1 MGINMQ
7 PLGSKSS
14 LIAIPSQHLRRVPL
28 CVDLDGTLV
37 KTDLLWESLLLL
49 LKRHPLLILRLPLWL
64 LKGRAHLKGEIACR
78 VTMDVAGLPYNDAVV
93 SYLRKECQGGREL
106 VLATASHIGLAR
118 QVAAHLGLFAGGVV
132 GTDQV
137 NLKGL
142 AKLKALE
149 DRFGRQGYDYIGNS
163 TADLPVWSHANQ
175 ALVVTNSSSLLRR
188 VQQVSQ
194 VARVFESQ
202 RGHVRHL
209 WKAMRVHQWTKNILV
224 LVPLISSHQILNG
237 PRLLAACVAFLSFS
251 LCASGVY
258 ILNDCLDLEA
268 DRNHPTKKRRPFASG
283 DLSIPVGI
291 AVSLG
296 CLTASVA
303 LSMLLPLFYLFV
315 LTVYF
320 LLTSSYS
327 LYLKQLVLAD
337 VIVLAQLYTVRV
349 YAGSAAADIAPSHW
363 LLTFSLFMFLSLALM
378 KRFTEIKFKLASRN
392 EETGIQGRGY
402 RTTDA
407 EHIASIGSSSGLI
420 AVLVLAL
427 YISSKDVLALYSHS
441 EVLWVICPVML
452 YWITRAWMLSYRNK
466 MDDDPVVF
474 AVRDAKSYVVA
485 VLIAAIIVLAK

>member
-1 MGINMQ
+1 
-7 PLGSKSS
+7 
-14 LIAIPSQHLRRVPL
+14 
-28 CVDLDGTLV
+28 
-37 KTDLLWESLLLL
+37 
-49 LKRHPLLILRLPLWL
+49 
-64 LKGRAHLKGEIACR
+64 
-78 VTMDVAGLPYNDAVV
+78 
-93 SYLRKECQGGREL
+93 
-106 VLATASHIGLAR
+106 
-118 QVAAHLGLFAGGVV
+118 
-132 GTDQV
+132 
-137 NLKGL
+137 
-142 AKLKALE
+142 
-149 DRFGRQGYDYIGNS
+149 
-163 TADLPVWSHANQ
+163 
-175 ALVVTNSSSLLRR
+175 
-188 VQQVSQ
+188 
-194 VARVFESQ
+194 
-202 RGHVRHL
+202 
-209 WKAMRVHQWTKNILV
+209 
-224 LVPLISSHQILNG
+224 
-237 PRLLAACVAFLSFS
+237 
-251 LCASGVY
+251 
-258 ILNDCLDLEA
+258 
-268 DRNHPTKKRRPFASG
+268 
-283 DLSIPVGI
+283 
-291 AVSLG
+291 
-296 CLTASVA
+296 
-303 LSMLLPLFYLFV
+303 MLLPLFYLFV